1 MKPSKGFATFYK
13 KLKVYAKLKTFKK
26 QVKTNKASSGIVT
39 PIKKFNR
46 SNFHLKMFFELLTG
60 KNLPTTYYITNNN
73 LKINNNLTMI
83 KTTYRNY
90 IYFYGGI
97 EYEKVYPPQI
107 R

>member
-1 MKPSKGFATFYK
+1 
-13 KLKVYAKLKTFKK
+13 
-26 QVKTNKASSGIVT
+26 
-39 PIKKFNR
+39 
-46 SNFHLKMFFELLTG
+46 MFFELLTG
-60 KNLPTTYYITNNN
+60 KNLPTTYYITNIN